1 MLEAVSVAPR
11 QLLVLDPF
19 EACEALFQPLQAAG
33 WSVQRCTPQTLNGHA
48 GDALLLYLDQQPS
61 HALLKQLQ
69 LTGLGCIVLMDAE
82 RVQQINSEELVGE
95 WCFAAL
101 TLPVELP
108 RLLETLQLAQTGT
121 RLCRL
126 KSARQAP
133 QFLGNCAAARSLR
146 RQLDR
151 LSRIDGPL
159 FISGERGSGKH
170 LLARLLHQRSSF
182 AAQAMRAIDC
192 TESLDAE
199 SLAASSFT
207 NVLLENASR
216 LSAVDQQK
224 LVDYLQCHPRAHLL
238 TLDRGELL
246 QALQQ
251 GRFRPDLFHQLAAQ
265 QLQTPNLRE
274 HPGDLVLLAEHFA
287 KQHGAVIGR
296 HHRHFSEEAMDAMIS
311 HPWPGNVR
319 ELRNHVVRALVL
331 AQGRQILAAD
341 LGLRPAQASID
352 APVTLED
359 YIRRAERQAL
369 NDVLGRYANNMSQAA
384 RTLGISRPTFY
395 RLLHKHRLR

>member
-11 QLLVLDPF
+11 QLLMLDPF

-69 LTGLGCIVLMDAE
+69 MTGLGCIVLMDAE
-82 RVQQINSEELVGE
+82 RLQQINSEELVGE
-95 WCFAAL
+95 WCYAAL

-108 RLLETLQLAQTGT
+108 QLLETLQLAQTRT
-121 RLCRL
+121 RLRRL

-182 AAQAMRAIDC
+182 IAQAMRAIDC
-192 TESLDAE
+192 AEPLDDAA
-199 SLAASSFT
+199 LAASSFT

-224 LVDYLQCHPRAHLL
+224 LLDYLQCNPRAHLL
-238 TLDRGELL
+238 TLDRGELV

-251 GRFRPDLFHQLAAQ
+251 GRFRSDLFHLLAAQ

-341 LGLRPAQASID
+341 LGLRPAQANID

>member
-1 MLEAVSVAPR
+1 M
-11 QLLVLDPF
+11 VL
-19 EACEALFQPLQAAG
+19 A
-33 WSVQRCTPQTLNGHA
+33 
-48 GDALLLYLDQQPS
+48 
-61 HALLKQLQ
+61 
-69 LTGLGCIVLMDAE
+69 DAE
-82 RVQQINSEELVGE
+82 RLRQIGSEELIGE
-95 WCFAAL
+95 WCFSAL
-101 TLPVELP
+101 TLPGEMS
-108 RLLETLQLAQTGT
+108 RLLETLQQAQAAT
-121 RLCRL
+121 RLRRL
-126 KSARQAP
+126 KSGRQLP
-133 QFLGNCAAARSLR
+133 QYLGNCGAARSLR

-151 LSRIDGPL
+151 LSSIEGPL
-159 FISGERGSGKH
+159 LVSGERGSGKH

-192 TESLDAE
+192 AEPLDEAA
-199 SLAASSFT
+199 LAASSVT
-207 NVLLENASR
+207 SVLLENASL
-216 LSAVDQQK
+216 LSAADQQR
-224 LVDYLQCHPRAHLL
+224 LLDYLQRHPQAHLL
-238 TLDRGELL
+238 TLDRGELV

-251 GRFRPDLFHQLAAQ
+251 GRFRRDLFHQLAAQ

-274 HPGDLVLLAEHFA
+274 YPGDLSLLAEHFA
-287 KQHGAVIGR
+287 KQHGAIIGR
-296 HHRHFSEEAMDAMIS
+296 HHRRFSEEAITAMIS

-319 ELRNHVVRALVL
+319 ELRNRVVRALVL

-341 LGLRPAQASID
+341 LGLRPAQANID

>member
-33 WSVQRCTPQTLNGHA
+33 WSVQRCTPQTFNGHA
-48 GDALLLYLDQQPS
+48 GDALLLYLNQQPS

-121 RLCRL
+121 RLRRL
-126 KSARQAP
+126 KSARQVP

-192 TESLDAE
+192 AESLDDAA
-199 SLAASSFT
+199 LAASSFT

-224 LVDYLQCHPRAHLL
+224 LLDYLQCHPRAHLL
-238 TLDRGELL
+238 TLDRGELV

-251 GRFRPDLFHQLAAQ
+251 GRFRSDLFHLLAAQ

-341 LGLRPAQASID
+341 LGLRPAQANID

>member
-82 RVQQINSEELVGE
+82 RLQQINSEELAGE

-121 RLCRL
+121 RLRRL

-182 AAQAMRAIDC
+182 IAQAMRAIDC
-192 TESLDAE
+192 AEPLDDAA
-199 SLAASSFT
+199 LAASNFT

-224 LVDYLQCHPRAHLL
+224 LLDYLQCNPRAHLL
-238 TLDRGELL
+238 TLDRGELV

-251 GRFRPDLFHQLAAQ
+251 GRFRSDLFHLLAAQ

-287 KQHGAVIGR
+287 KQHGAVIG
-296 HHRHFSEEAMDAMIS
+296 RHFSEEAMDAMIS

-341 LGLRPAQASID
+341 LGLRPAQANID

>member
-33 WSVQRCTPQTLNGHA
+33 WSVQSCTPQTLNGHA
-48 GDALLLYLDQQPS
+48 GDVLLLYLDQQPG

-82 RVQQINSEELVGE
+82 RLQQINSEELVGE

-182 AAQAMRAIDC
+182 AAQAVRAIDC
-192 TESLDAE
+192 NESLDDAA
-199 SLAASSFT
+199 LAASSFT

-224 LVDYLQCHPRAHLL
+224 LLDYLQCHPRAHLL
-238 TLDRGELL
+238 TLDRGELV

-251 GRFRPDLFHQLAAQ
+251 GRFRSDLFHLLAAQ

-359 YIRRAERQAL
+359 YILRAERQAL

>member
-48 GDALLLYLDQQPS
+48 GDALLLYLNQQPS

-108 RLLETLQLAQTGT
+108 QLLETLQQAQTGT
-121 RLCRL
+121 RLRRL
-126 KSARQAP
+126 KSVRQAP

-182 AAQAMRAIDC
+182 AAQAMHAIDC
-192 TESLDAE
+192 NESLDAE
-199 SLAASSFT
+199 SLAVSSFT

-224 LVDYLQCHPRAHLL
+224 LVDYLQRHPRAHLL
-238 TLDRGELL
+238 TLDRGELV

-341 LGLRPAQASID
+341 LGLRPALANID

>member
-108 RLLETLQLAQTGT
+108 QLLETLQQAQTGT
-121 RLCRL
+121 RLRRL

-192 TESLDAE
+192 NQSLDAE
-199 SLAASSFT
+199 PLAASSFT

-224 LVDYLQCHPRAHLL
+224 LLDYLQCHPRAHLL
-238 TLDRGELL
+238 TLDRGELV

-341 LGLRPAQASID
+341 LGLRPAQANID

>member
-33 WSVQRCTPQTLNGHA
+33 WSVQRCTPQTFNGHA
-48 GDALLLYLDQQPS
+48 GDALLLYLNQQPS

-121 RLCRL
+121 RLRRL
-126 KSARQAP
+126 KSARQVP

-170 LLARLLHQRSSF
+170 LLARLLHQRSSLLRRPC
-182 AAQAMRAIDC
+182 ALSIAPSLSKPSLSPLRASPTC
-192 TESLDAE
+192 CSKTHLGSLRSTSKSCWTTCSAI
-199 SLAASSFT
+199 
-207 NVLLENASR
+207 LEHI
-216 LSAVDQQK
+216 
-224 LVDYLQCHPRAHLL
+224 Y
-238 TLDRGELL
+238 
-246 QALQQ
+246 
-251 GRFRPDLFHQLAAQ
+251 
-265 QLQTPNLRE
+265 
-274 HPGDLVLLAEHFA
+274 
-287 KQHGAVIGR
+287 
-296 HHRHFSEEAMDAMIS
+296 
-311 HPWPGNVR
+311 
-319 ELRNHVVRALVL
+319 
-331 AQGRQILAAD
+331 
-341 LGLRPAQASID
+341 
-352 APVTLED
+352 
-359 YIRRAERQAL
+359 
-369 NDVLGRYANNMSQAA
+369 
-384 RTLGISRPTFY
+384 
-395 RLLHKHRLR
+395 

>member
-69 LTGLGCIVLMDAE
+69 LPGLGCIVLMDAE

-192 TESLDAE
+192 TESL
-199 SLAASSFT
+199 AASSFT

-224 LVDYLQCHPRAHLL
+224 LLDYLQCHPRAHLL
-238 TLDRGELL
+238 TLDRGELV

-331 AQGRQILAAD
+331 AQGQQILAAD